1 MRIIAALHERGR
13 AAYLSHLDMQRTLQ
27 RALRRADMPLLYS
40 QGFNPHPLMAFAGA
54 LSTGFESEREWF
66 DVRLEG
72 DIGPQDFEARLNAVL
87 PEGMSVSHAMEAP
100 EDLSTLTGRLAAAR
114 YTLWVRPERACTAA
128 EVGSALD
135 TLLHSEEL
143 MVQKRT
149 KSGAM
154 VPQNIRPQ
162 LYEARLTGEDGG
174 SFTLDVLG
182 ERARKRLSTCC
193 SIFWG
198 QRALSD
204 AGGRRCTSTKCRDYP
219 ALGKENM
226 NKEILVDANKFAIRV
241 AVVEDG
247 TPVELYVEQNGTE
260 RLVGNIYLGKVQN
273 VLPGM
278 QAAFVDIGLE
288 KNAFL
293 YAGDVF
299 FPGDQYDELEQLP
312 ETRKIGD
319 LLKPGQNV
327 LVQVAKDPV
336 GTKGARVTTH
346 ITLAGRSLVLMPT
359 VDYVGVSRRIEKEEE
374 RGRLR
379 KILNEIKPKNKGVI
393 VRTASAGKT
402 KEAFQEDLESLLT
415 LYEDI
420 EKKSKK
426 TKAPALMH
434 AEQSLLF
441 RTVRD
446 LLMKDVDRVF
456 VNDQA
461 AFEKLKEIADVMAP
475 KLKPRILYK
484 DSEALFERYDTEAKI
499 ENALSRQVWLKSGGY
514 LVIDR
519 AEALT
524 VIDVNTGKYV
534 GKDNL
539 EKTITNTNCEAAR
552 EIAVQLRLRDIG
564 GIVIIDFIDMDKEAD
579 RQKVLQTL
587 KDAMRDDH
595 TRSHVFGFTH
605 LGLVELTRKKT
616 GRSIGDTLKVTCP
629 YCQGEAKV
637 SPDVAA
643 AMEELMKKDGEL
655 FPEAKDADFYVK
667 ANPDMHMEKF
677 TVKPLPDKRVAEA
690 KKSCRIMH

>member
-1 MRIIAALHERGR
+1 
-13 AAYLSHLDMQRTLQ
+13 
-27 RALRRADMPLLYS
+27 
-40 QGFNPHPLMAFAGA
+40 
-54 LSTGFESEREWF
+54 
-66 DVRLEG
+66 
-72 DIGPQDFEARLNAVL
+72 
-87 PEGMSVSHAMEAP
+87 
-100 EDLSTLTGRLAAAR
+100 
-114 YTLWVRPERACTAA
+114 
-128 EVGSALD
+128 
-135 TLLHSEEL
+135 
-143 MVQKRT
+143 
-149 KSGAM
+149 
-154 VPQNIRPQ
+154 
-162 LYEARLTGEDGG
+162 
-174 SFTLDVLG
+174 
-182 ERARKRLSTCC
+182 
-193 SIFWG
+193 
-198 QRALSD
+198 
-204 AGGRRCTSTKCRDYP
+204 
-219 ALGKENM
+219 M

-247 TPVELYVEQNGTE
+247 TPVELYVEQTGSE

-359 VDYVGVSRRIEKEEE
+359 VDYVGVSRRIEKEDE
-374 RGRLR
+374 RTRLR

-402 KEAFQEDLESLLT
+402 KEAFQEDLDSLLT

-456 VNDQA
+456 VNDQE

-475 KLKPRILYK
+475 KLKPRILFK
-484 DSEALFERYDTEAKI
+484 DSEALFDRYETEAKI

-519 AEALT
+519 AEAMT
-524 VIDVNTGKYV
+524 IIDVNTGKYV

-539 EKTITNTNCEAAR
+539 EKTITNTNCEAAK

-564 GIVIIDFIDMDKEAD
+564 GIVIIDFIDMDKESD

-637 SPDVAA
+637 LSPYTVFNRLRKQTLQVLKGCKMKRIYIEVSPDVAA

-655 FPEAKDADFYVK
+655 FPEARDADFYVK
-667 ANPDMHMEKF
+667 ANPALHAEKF
-677 TVKPLPDKRVAEA
+677 TVKPLPDKRVAEC